1 MNVTLEIS
9 MIKIN
14 RSLFLCLG
22 IKDVGATI
30 KLWDKFLLGM
40 IT

>member
-14 RSLFLCLG
+14 RSLFLCLS

-30 KLWDKFLLGM
+30 KRWYEFLFWI